1 MSHGIF
7 LTKEG
12 NIIRAEDVE
21 VMIKQVERD
30 YRVSGFKSIRR
41 VDSKSTG

>member
-1 MSHGIF
+1 MKSKLSHRVF

-12 NIIRAEDVE
+12 NIIRAGDVE

-30 YRVSGFKSIRR
+30 ITESQASKASGE
-41 VDSKSTG
+41 